1 MASAMPVLPLVGSM
15 IVVLPGAIRPSRS
28 AASIMARPMR
38 SLTLPPGLNDSSL
51 PSTSAPVSSE
61 MRLRR
66 TSGVRPINSVMLPAL
81 FMRSPCA
88 AAGAPAPAVVSDV
101 VHGGVTSQRLLA
113 RQQVADGGAAED
125 PLEGLPS
132 LNPHRRG
139 PAPVDLLAETLRTLR
154 RREHPVEHG
163 HDLEDGDVVRRA
175 RQRVAAGGASPA
187 PHHAGA
193 PQGGEHLLQ
202 ELQRHVATV
211 GDVAQAHGLAG
222 LRLIVARQLDEGAH
236 RVAA

>member
-132 LNPHRRG
+132 LDPHRRG

-163 HDLEDGDVVRRA
+163 HDLEDGDV
-175 RQRVAAGGASPA
+175 
-187 PHHAGA
+187 
-193 PQGGEHLLQ
+193 
-202 ELQRHVATV
+202 
-211 GDVAQAHGLAG
+211 AQAHGLAG

-236 RVAA
+236 RVAALHGDVHACLLPRSGHCGEFQSTIGELGGMCQ